1 MSMKTKLVWGV
12 AIVAVAMLLPARARA
27 QSCNTTYSVVPDG
40 RLLPFTVAPNGD
52 VGFMFSGTQGHSY
65 SVEVENPNRSGVYSV
80 TLGDANVACP
90 GVGTSVGGFA
100 GTPGVNPI
108 MQVGFRGSF
117 TATVSGSPSY
127 TIRFVEAG
135 GSTQN
140 IYLSVSDTTLYSPA
154 WSTNGTYD
162 TFYSL
167 LNTTNAACTGTLT
180 LFSTTGTA
188 LTTAPLTIPSGATAS
203 TNTQALSVVR
213 NTTGTAKFTHN
224 CPPGAFIAEAA
235 VANFS
240 FSPTPYVQF
249 VHFQPTRESAH

>member
-1 MSMKTKLVWGV
+1 MKARLACAMAVV
-12 AIVAVAMLLPARARA
+12 ALAVLLPARARA
-27 QSCNTTYSVVPDG
+27 QGCNTTYNVVPDG

-52 VGFMFSGTQGHSY
+52 VGFLFAGTQGHSY
-65 SVEVENPNRSGVYSV
+65 SVEVEHPSTSGAYSV

-90 GVGTSVGGFA
+90 GVGISVGGLS
-100 GTPGVNPI
+100 GTPNVDPI
-108 MQVGFRGSF
+108 VQSGFRGSF
-117 TATVSGSPSY
+117 TATVSGTPSY

-135 GSTQN
+135 GIAQDIS
-140 IYLSVSDTTLYSPA
+140 LSVSDTTLYSPA

-167 LNTTNAACTGTLT
+167 LNTTNTACTGTLT
-180 LFSTTGTA
+180 LFNVAGTA
-188 LTTAPLTIPSGATAS
+188 VKTSPLSIPSGATAA
-203 TNTQALSVVR
+203 TNTSAQGVVR

-235 VANFS
+235 IANFS
-240 FSPTPYVQF
+240 ISPTPYVQF